1 MSQPQSTIEP
11 SNEDRILE
19 LEKELAKLRAL
30 SDVNTL
36 IDNAKS
42 NLPSIINTPS
52 LTNELVEGQPIAFI
66 YNRQDVVPGVITHIN
81 HDNTYDLRVY
91 IPTTLAKIEFDGYK
105 TSFNRT
111 DRIELVEREMLRVR
125 LANPKTIFRKETV
138 ALNSPN
144 ERGLD
149 GIEQTHVNVY
159 KAVGIASQLK
169 LHEFHTS
176 LVGTFYDP
184 SPYNYKVH
192 CWRAPIEVQ
201 GQQFPAEQE
210 IFPKKKP
217 FYESFDKAFNRYFKE
232 YHQSRSKSGSKWN
245 RVDIQVLD
253 KG

>member
-1 MSQPQSTIEP
+1 MSQPQQTIEP
-11 SNEDRILE
+11 SNEDRIKE
-19 LEKELAKLRAL
+19 LENELAKLKAL
-30 SDVNTL
+30 SNVNTL

-42 NLPSIINTPS
+42 NLPSIINTPA
-52 LTNELVEGQPIAFI
+52 LIDEFKEGQSIAFI
-66 YNRQDVVPGVITHIN
+66 HNRQDVVPGIITNIN
-81 HDNTYDLRVY
+81 NDNTYNLLVY
-91 IPTTLAKIEFDGYK
+91 IPTTQAKIEFDGYK

-111 DRIELVEREMLRVR
+111 DRIELLEREMLRVR
-125 LANPKTIFRKETV
+125 PANPKTIYRKETV

-159 KAVGIASQLK
+159 KAVGEASQLR

-184 SPYNYKVH
+184 SIYNYKVH

-210 IFPKKKP
+210 LFPKKKP

-245 RVDIQVLD
+245 RVDIQVFD
-253 KG
+253 KD